1 MNDCARTAYDALA
14 AAAERR
20 TSRRRSVVMLGN
32 GTVWCVEMVWA
43 VGLWAV
49 LLLTRRKFRFSM
61 PAYLCFFVWTIFC
74 DTLGAICSSGLY
86 LCRER
91 KSAK

>member
-1 MNDCARTAYDALA
+1 MNDCARTAYAALA
-14 AAAERR
+14 AAAERS
-20 TSRRRSVVMLGN
+20 TSRRRFVVMLGN
-32 GTVWCVEMVWA
+32 RTVWCVEMVWA

-49 LLLTRRKFRFSM
+49 LLLTRRKFRFST